1 MVVARCV
8 VVKFGSGEDARG
20 LTTGGLGTSV
30 GHGSRPAG
38 GSGGR
43 YRVVHLVEGAV
54 GDQEDDR

>member
-8 VVKFGSGEDARG
+8 VVKFGSGDTGG

-43 YRVVHLVEGAV
+43 HRVVHLVEGAI